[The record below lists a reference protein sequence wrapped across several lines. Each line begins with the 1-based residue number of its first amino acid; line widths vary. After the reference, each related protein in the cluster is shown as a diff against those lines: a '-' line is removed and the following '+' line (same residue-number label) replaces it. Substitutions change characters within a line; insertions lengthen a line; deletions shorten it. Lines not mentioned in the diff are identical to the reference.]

1 MGIADDASRWSPPPS
16 IFQSSPATSPPTS
29 DEFESLRSVEEGG
42 AGGGTKLFHDYFQVG
57 SACNRIRFL
66 GVLNIK
72 LNRAL
77 LELKREVELRSSIRS
92 DGIITQ
98 ELCNKD
104 NEEPE

>member
-1 MGIADDASRWSPPPS
+1 MSIADGASRWSPPPS

-42 AGGGTKLFHDYFQVG
+42 TKLFHDYFQAG
-57 SACNRIRFL
+57 SACYKIRFL

-77 LELKREVELRSSIRS
+77 LELKREVELRSFIRS
-92 DGIITQ
+92 DGILTQ
-98 ELCNKD
+98 ELCTKD
-104 NEEPE
+104 NEERE